1 VITHHS
7 ADVFV
12 YGASKAL
19 IRITISTHH
28 MSTSASED
36 QILPDP
42 ETLQPETANLT
53 DHELLL
59 KELEEWKD
67 LAHRRSAEIANMQRR
82 AVQERA
88 DLEHR
93 AAERMINKLL
103 PVLDDLHA
111 AVEASRTSSDATALQ
126 QGLEMIY
133 TKTMKI
139 FEDSGISVIEAEA
152 GQLFNVD
159 VHEALMLTPSDVPE
173 GHVIQTVQR
182 GYSLHERVLRHAKV
196 ITSAGPTQ

>member
-1 VITHHS
+1 
-7 ADVFV
+7 
-12 YGASKAL
+12 
-19 IRITISTHH
+19 
-28 MSTSASED
+28 MSTSSSED
-36 QILPDP
+36 HVLPDQ
-42 ETLQPETANLT
+42 ETLQPETANLS

-93 AAERMINKLL
+93 AAERMIHKLL

-159 VHEALMLTPSDVPE
+159 VHEALMLAQSDVPE

-182 GYSLHERVLRHAKV
+182 GYALHERVLRHAKV

>member
-1 VITHHS
+1 
-7 ADVFV
+7 
-12 YGASKAL
+12 
-19 IRITISTHH
+19 
-28 MSTSASED
+28 MSTSSSED
-36 QILPDP
+36 HVLPDP
-42 ETLQPETANLT
+42 ETLQPETANLS

-93 AAERMINKLL
+93 AAERMIHKLL

-159 VHEALMLTPSDVPE
+159 VHEALMLAQSDVPE

-182 GYSLHERVLRHAKV
+182 GYALHERVLRHAKV

>member
-1 VITHHS
+1 
-7 ADVFV
+7 
-12 YGASKAL
+12 
-19 IRITISTHH
+19 
-28 MSTSASED
+28 
-36 QILPDP
+36 
-42 ETLQPETANLT
+42 
-53 DHELLL
+53 
-59 KELEEWKD
+59 
-67 LAHRRSAEIANMQRR
+67 MQRR

-93 AAERMINKLL
+93 AAERMIHKLL

-159 VHEALMLTPSDVPE
+159 VHEALMLAQSDVPE

-182 GYSLHERVLRHAKV
+182 GYALHERVLRHAKV

>member
-1 VITHHS
+1 
-7 ADVFV
+7 
-12 YGASKAL
+12 
-19 IRITISTHH
+19 
-28 MSTSASED
+28 MSTSSSED
-36 QILPDP
+36 HVLPDP
-42 ETLQPETANLT
+42 ETLQPETANLS

-93 AAERMINKLL
+93 AAERMIHKLL

-182 GYSLHERVLRHAKV
+182 GYALHERVLRHAKV

>member
-1 VITHHS
+1 
-7 ADVFV
+7 
-12 YGASKAL
+12 
-19 IRITISTHH
+19 
-28 MSTSASED
+28 MSTSSSED
-36 QILPDP
+36 HVLPDP
-42 ETLQPETANLT
+42 ETLQPETSNLS

-82 AVQERA
+82 AVHERA
-88 DLEHR
+88 NLEHR
-93 AAERMINKLL
+93 AAERMIHKLL

-126 QGLEMIY
+126 KGLEMIY

-182 GYSLHERVLRHAKV
+182 GYALHERVLRHAKV

>member
-1 VITHHS
+1 
-7 ADVFV
+7 
-12 YGASKAL
+12 
-19 IRITISTHH
+19 
-28 MSTSASED
+28 MSTSSSED
-36 QILPDP
+36 HVLPDP
-42 ETLQPETANLT
+42 ETLQPETANLS

-93 AAERMINKLL
+93 AAERMIHKLL

-159 VHEALMLTPSDVPE
+159 VHEALMLEQSDVPE

-182 GYSLHERVLRHAKV
+182 GYALHERVLRHAKV